1 MISMVKA
8 TTPVQLISVGRLT
21 SRPASASLR
30 SLERQRGAG
39 DRCGRKDEV
48 VEEHLYT
55 TKSSDSSRPRNGID
69 HTSCSIQS
77 NSTRAASAQ
86 MA

>member
-1 MISMVKA
+1 MIPMVKA

-21 SRPASASLR
+21 SRSASASLR

-55 TKSSDSSRPRNGID
+55 TKVERQLEAVERDRPYVLQ
-69 HTSCSIQS
+69 HPV
-77 NSTRAASAQ
+77 
-86 MA
+86 